1 MNWKMCKSRIAFFT
15 LFRNNFQH
23 KHDDEFYKHT
33 VLVLMNTRT
42 YCFWSEPGCSFGP
55 IWIFLED
62 ICKTSRHHKL
72 KDDVEIGVK
81 KGVKW
86 LGARVWLK
94 EVAADCLRSR
104 VSKDHETKK
113 YLTLDNQWPPCLGGR
128 QGQGW
133 SVLVMQY
140 KRGEDKYVEHWQ
152 NWHKIQKGWG
162 CNSECCGLDGMFVQ
176 WPMHWPFVISEAVRR
191 HQKRMILSTSKL
203 SFAGACDDHSFGQA
217 LSLDHSAFG

>member
-1 MNWKMCKSRIAFFT
+1 M
-15 LFRNNFQH
+15 FRNNFQH
-23 KHDDEFYKHT
+23 KHKMSFTNTLFWYWWIQGHT
-33 VLVLMNTRT
+33 AFDRSQAVLLALSGFSLKISAKLPDITSWRMMWR
-42 YCFWSEPGCSFGP
+42 
-55 IWIFLED
+55 LEW
-62 ICKTSRHHKL
+62 
-72 KDDVEIGVK
+72 K
-81 KGVKW
+81 KVSSDW
-86 LGARVWLK
+86 ARVWLK
-94 EVAADCLRSR
+94 EAAADCLRSR
-104 VSKDHETKK
+104 VSKDHQTKK
-113 YLTLDNQWPPCLGGR
+113 YLTLDDQWPPCLGGR

-191 HQKRMILSTSKL
+191 QQKRMILSTSKL